1 MAPRTT
7 RHCPHCDT
15 AIESSATFC
24 THCGQTLP
32 ALGAT
37 HLLPPT
43 RSSVPRG
50 SPLLW
55 VITIGVLGVV
65 LGLVGV
71 LWSRVAQPTTV
82 SMLATSGV
90 PAAIPTAND
99 MVRINTPNVPSP
111 IPATAAPMVSACLV
125 PDVIGLDQ
133 GAAEG
138 LIARAGLQPVKSTAY
153 DSSIPIGAVISQDP
167 SSGTRISPCAG
178 DVTVIVSSGNIPPNP
193 TVMPVPTQIPPTS
206 ASPLIGLI
214 PFRSPG
220 DATVLNPAFEWQR
233 GSSEASN
240 YELPQDSN
248 SLTVISGPG
257 TSSGGGSVPVVRY
270 LVEGD
275 FETQV
280 KVTITPHGN
289 FQAGCLSLT
298 PFQGNSFLRLCRIS
312 INDGQFIWLQGM
324 PGGGGGSALLN
335 ETVYV
340 DDTVYFKIVRRGSI
354 FNIFYSLSGSNWVL
368 FRKDYISDLPKDLK
382 IDLAVG
388 SSTNEGVIGQF
399 SVFAVMQK

>member
-1 MAPRTT
+1 MAPRTD
-7 RHCPHCDT
+7 RRCPRCNAAIDPSAPFCDQ
-15 AIESSATFC
+15 
-24 THCGQTLP
+24 CGNILP
-32 ALGAT
+32 ATGST
-37 HLLPPT
+37 QILPKPSAR
-43 RSSVPRG
+43 RS

-55 VITIGVLGVV
+55 VITVTVIGVVI
-65 LGLVGV
+65 GLVGV
-71 LWSRVAQPTTV
+71 VWSRVAQPATVIMLVTSSVPTT
-82 SMLATSGV
+82 
-90 PAAIPTAND
+90 IPTATAAA
-99 MVRINTPNVPSP
+99 VASVSTPNAPSP
-111 IPATAAPMVSACLV
+111 VLASACLV

-153 DSSIPIGAVISQDP
+153 NSSVPIGAVISQDP
-167 SSGTRISPCAG
+167 SSGTRISPCKG
-178 DVTVIVSSGNIPPNP
+178 DVTVIISSGNIPTNP
-193 TVMPVPTQIPPTS
+193 TVIPVPTQIPPTS

-289 FQAGCLSLT
+289 FQGGCLSLT

-312 INDGQFIWLQGM
+312 INGQFIWLQGM

-382 IDLAVG
+382 IELAVG

-399 SVFAVMQK
+399 FDFAVMQK